1 MPSALDGFSRAGSIN
16 KDGPYPTREKIV
28 MEKLIKFRLGRKV
41 RNRLTNLIEKEIT
54 PFEQKRTKSNYVH
67 SSDVANW
74 KQQIKDG

>member
-1 MPSALDGFSRAGSIN
+1 
-16 KDGPYPTREKIV
+16 

-74 KQQIKDG
+74 KQQIKEGYEIDECKSEMLATDGKQLDSDVF

>member
-1 MPSALDGFSRAGSIN
+1 
-16 KDGPYPTREKIV
+16 

-74 KQQIKDG
+74 KQQIKDS